1 VSRFSSPFAQSRNL
15 PRLDYIATGRN
26 NKPYYLLQDFEDAT
40 AGLAASKAALE
51 TGDDSGSFTH
61 SRFGSI
67 PLKDFETY
75 LKDLIKKQHEEGDLI
90 VKWVVGQKSKTLDA
104 KAKVNKDRVDD
115 IKARFIKLG
124 FEERQ

>member
-1 VSRFSSPFAQSRNL
+1 MELISIPF
-15 PRLDYIATGRN
+15 IANGRN
-26 NKPYYLLQDFEDAT
+26 NKPYYLLRDFEDAT
-40 AGLAASKAALE
+40 SGLAASRSAIE
-51 TGDDSGSFTH
+51 NGDVSGSFTH

-67 PLKDFETY
+67 PLKDFETT
-75 LKDLIKKQHEEGDLI
+75 LKDLIRKQYEQGDLI
-90 VKWVVGQKSKTLDA
+90 EKWVLGQKSKTLDA